1 MSAAVAEVNGVDEL
15 KLHKPDEEQ
24 EQAEGEQSPEVDAE
38 SPPAN
43 SDPEPIVEGEAV
55 PEELGGEAKLFPEP
69 EEPSPPTPTAQDPSD
84 LYANFYAE
92 LREKQAKVDQLNSRA
107 AQLKTESKYAADT
120 AKNAEAEMQALVRR
134 GPVLFAEHKAE
145 EDDNEDEEGEEVGDS
160 SRTDQPATTE
170 AVVEVED
177 ESWKGTPLTELSIP
191 SKLLDHLAEGRLTTL
206 GELATFTSD
215 PFNKLTD
222 LKGIGEK
229 AAEKVDAALEKF
241 WQQRKSDQ
249 SI

>member
-1 MSAAVAEVNGVDEL
+1 MAAVAEVAEVVEEVR
-15 KLHKPDEEQ
+15 LHEPDEEQ
-24 EQAEGEQSPEVDAE
+24 EQTEQPPEAEAPSAE
-38 SPPAN
+38 PT
-43 SDPEPIVEGEAV
+43 DPEPIVEGEVV

-69 EEPSPPTPTAQDPSD
+69 VEPSPPTPIAQDPSD
-84 LYANFYAE
+84 LYANFYQE
-92 LREKQAKVDQLNSRA
+92 LREAQVKADSLKSRA
-107 AQLKTESKYAADT
+107 AQLKAEAKFSEET
-120 AKNAEAEMQALVRR
+120 AKNAQAEVESLLRR
-134 GPVLFAEHKAE
+134 GPVLFAEHKATAAVVV
-145 EDDNEDEEGEEVGDS
+145 EEGKPEVAH
-160 SRTDQPATTE
+160 TDEPTAE

-191 SKLLDHLAEGRLTTL
+191 SKILDHLAEGRLTTL

-229 AAEKVDAALEKF
+229 AAEKVEAALEKF